1 MKASL
6 FIILFAFLVGACS
19 SRPTPKIVS
28 RNYQDN
34 TIVKR
39 VYVGS
44 DSYGVVRFR
53 ETGESA
59 RQRLLVSIQAECP
72 NYQILQ
78 EGQDSD
84 KNIGVIGY
92 DAMTPGQLTPITG
105 TVEAPFY
112 WVRYQCR

>member
-6 FIILFAFLVGACS
+6 FIILFAFFAEACS
-19 SRPTPKIVS
+19 RRPTPEIVS

-34 TIVKR
+34 TIVRR

-53 ETGESA
+53 EPTESS

-78 EGQDSD
+78 GQKRGHS
-84 KNIGVIGY
+84 
-92 DAMTPGQLTPITG
+92 TFWSLTRRFRPI
-105 TVEAPFY
+105 ASQRRLN
-112 WVRYQCR
+112 WRR